1 MKFYELPQE
10 LALGAKLANDLL
22 PGTDHITV
30 RFEKAASLTLRR
42 EGDLLVI
49 GYCRKG
55 EALRGMSMA
64 KRIWESGEA
73 VNQTAKFDS
82 LTLMADCSRNA
93 VLKPEAVKQMMVELA
108 MMGFTGMMLYTEDT
122 YEIEGHPYFGHMRGR
137 YTAKELKELDAFGG
151 EIGIELI
158 PCIQTLAHLNAIFNW
173 SAYAAVRDNG
183 DILLADSDATYRFVE
198 DMLRTCRECFATRR
212 INIGMDE
219 AHMLGRGA
227 YLDQFGYHTKPEIM
241 LRHLAKVVELCKKY
255 DFEPVMWSDMFFRMQ
270 FGGAYNVASGEL
282 SQEVLDQIP
291 PEVALCYWNYYT
303 PPKQTATLEHMFAQH
318 ARTPNQLWFAGG
330 SWSWYG
336 ITPKNYFSNLVTPTQ
351 LKYAQEYG
359 VKHIIATAWGD
370 DGAECSTFAILPS
383 LLQYAELNY
392 GDADSETLD
401 ARCRDCF
408 GIGYEDFMKLD
419 QVGLPQVIDPNRT
432 APPCYEKMA
441 LYNDVLLG
449 ILDSDLKDANLPEKY
464 AWDASILR
472 TVPQNRYSA
481 LFETQL
487 CYAELLAVKCD
498 LSQRIKTAYRNGDK
512 AALAA
517 IVEEDFP
524 QVLALLD
531 EYHDAFRA
539 QWMAYNKPFGFE
551 VQDIRT
557 GGVKERLNT
566 AAVRLTQYI
575 SGELDA
581 LEELEQPDL
590 PFHHVA
596 ITDRLNNW
604 KKSATASVMGW

>member
-1 MKFYELPQE
+1 MYKHVIFDLDGTLLNTIDD
-10 LALGAKLANDLL
+10 LADTGNHVCALHGW
-22 PGTDHITV
+22 PTHTV
-30 RFEKAASLTLRR
+30 
-42 EGDLLVI
+42 
-49 GYCRKG
+49 
-55 EALRGMSMA
+55 
-64 KRIWESGEA
+64 
-73 VNQTAKFDS
+73 
-82 LTLMADCSRNA
+82 
-93 VLKPEAVKQMMVELA
+93 
-108 MMGFTGMMLYTEDT
+108 
-122 YEIEGHPYFGHMRGR
+122 
-137 YTAKELKELDAFGG
+137 DAFKLMVGN
-151 EIGIELI
+151 GIPKLVE
-158 PCIQTLAHLNAIFNW
+158 
-173 SAYAAVRDNG
+173 
-183 DILLADSDATYRFVE
+183 RFAPQG
-198 DMLRTCRECFATRR
+198 T
-212 INIGMDE
+212 
-219 AHMLGRGA
+219 
-227 YLDQFGYHTKPEIM
+227 
-241 LRHLAKVVELCKKY
+241 
-255 DFEPVMWSDMFFRMQ
+255 
-270 FGGAYNVASGEL
+270 

-303 PPKQTATLEHMFAQH
+303 PPKDTKKLAHMMAQH

-351 LKYAQEYG
+351 LKYAAQYG
-359 VKHIIATAWGD
+359 VKNIIATAWGD
-370 DGAECSTFAILPS
+370 DGAECSMFAVLPS
-383 LLQYAELNY
+383 LLQYGELNY
-392 GDADSETLD
+392 GDADESTLE

-408 GIGYEDFMKLD
+408 GISYADFMKLD
-419 QVGLPQVIDPNRT
+419 QVGLPDVIDPNRS
-432 APPCYEKMA
+432 APLCYEKMA

-449 ILDSDLKDANLPEKY
+449 ILDSDLKDVNLPEKY
-464 AWDASILR
+464 ARDAAILR
-472 TVPQNRYSA
+472 TVPENRYSA

-512 AALAA
+512 TALAA

-590 PFHHVA
+590 PFHHKAV
-596 ITDRLNNW
+596 TDRLNNW